1 VSPGEAPRRLAL
13 GLLLLAAACSG
24 DALWPDVGDLP
35 APAALDDGWAVDA
48 PETQGLDPV
57 VLGLLDQRLRSRD
70 IGEVDALLI
79 ARNGVLVYEG
89 YFTPQTGVERR
100 HFLASATK
108 SVASMVVGAAAQQGL
123 VGSWD
128 QPIAGL
134 FPEADDLF
142 AADPRKRDITLR
154 HVLTMTAGLGWD
166 TKDVIDRDR
175 DDIHIKAAPDAVRYV
190 LEKPMVRE
198 PGERF
203 FYNSGCSMLLTG
215 LIPNVSGVEAD
226 VFARDHLFEP
236 MGIEDYFWQKTDDGT
251 ARGQDGLYMRGR
263 DLLKLGRLYLD
274 GGRWNGE
281 QLVSRDWIEASFRD
295 WTDTDWG
302 NARYGFQWW
311 VYPLELPGRPMVP
324 NGVLMAS
331 GYGGQKLFVVPELGL
346 TAVFFGC
353 TADDNGGISYQCG
366 DADVV
371 PELVM
376 WNYVLRA
383 AAGGSGPYRPPPA
396 VARLATSLDDARSF

>member
-1 VSPGEAPRRLAL
+1 VIPLGGARRGAV
-13 GLLLLAAACSG
+13 GLLLLAGACTG
-24 DALWPDVGDLP
+24 DAVWPEAQALGS
-35 APAALDDGWAVDA
+35 PAALDDGWAVAA
-48 PETQGLDPV
+48 PEAQGLHPV

-79 ARNGVLVYEG
+79 ARNGSLIYEG
-89 YFTPQTGVERR
+89 YFTPQTGVDRR

-108 SVASMVVGAAAQQGL
+108 SVASMVVGVAAQEGL
-123 VGSWD
+123 LGSWD
-128 QPIAGL
+128 ESIAAL
-134 FPEADDLF
+134 FPEAEDLF

-154 HVLTMTAGLGWD
+154 HVLTMTAGLDWD
-166 TKDVIDRDR
+166 TKPVTDRDR
-175 DDIHIKAAPDAVRYV
+175 DDIHIKTAQDAVRYV
-190 LEKPMVRE
+190 LEKPVIGT

-226 VFARDHLFEP
+226 VFARDHLFGP
-236 MGIEDYFWQKTDDGT
+236 LGIEDFFWQTTDDGT
-251 ARGQDGLYMRGR
+251 ARGQDGLYMRAR
-263 DLLKLGRLYLD
+263 DLLKLGQLYLN
-274 GGRWNGE
+274 GGRWRGE
-281 QLVSRDWIEASFRD
+281 QVVPETWIDASFRD

-302 NARYGFQWW
+302 NAHYGFQWW
-311 VYPLELPGRPMVP
+311 TYSLERPGLPTVP

-353 TADDNGGISYQCG
+353 TADENGGISYGCG
-366 DADVV
+366 NADVV

-383 AAGGSGPYRPPPA
+383 AADG
-396 VARLATSLDDARSF
+396 